1 MVRIKKAGP
10 EFKDNLRNWSI
21 NNYHFY
27 GQKKK
32 EIGWRYEGAL
42 SEVKLVPLRHSLSF
56 VPGRRRKLQAVWPAT
71 KPHFWVLTI
80 CLFLELALPWGHG
93 FLNGKS
99 SHLFGSHSSASL
111 LHMLSMSCS
120 SCCSHYHWADVTQSW
135 QNDHLHSPCKP
146 QTKKF
151 INMKAPLLLFFSNS
165 SSHGNNK
172 LAKVQCVLFK
182 FFNIPKHFFLCVLKI
197 GSGHPPR
204 LADWASWLEGDNR
217 MRDHG
222 ASRRGPVV
230 SMGWWRVIV
239 SSCSFPDL
247 DSLSTPCSFY
257 SWTCPQTLFLSLTH
271 FLLTSCPAAALTWQV
286 LTPLFAFQ
294 TKF

>member
-1 MVRIKKAGP
+1 M
-10 EFKDNLRNWSI
+10 
-21 NNYHFY
+21 
-27 GQKKK
+27 
-32 EIGWRYEGAL
+32 YEGAL

-71 KPHFWVLTI
+71 KPHFWVLII

-111 LHMLSMSCS
+111 LHMLSMPCS
-120 SCCSHYHWADVTQSW
+120 SWGSHCHWADVTQSW
-135 QNDHLHSPCKP
+135 QNDHLQSPCKP

-151 INMKAPLLLFFSNS
+151 INMKPPLLLFFSNS

-197 GSGHPPR
+197 GSGPSTKISRLSFMIRRGQQNERPRCLQKRPCCLYRLVESHSFLMFISWPR
-204 LADWASWLEGDNR
+204 LTVHPLQLL
-217 MRDHG
+217 
-222 ASRRGPVV
+222 
-230 SMGWWRVIV
+230 
-239 SSCSFPDL
+239 FL
-247 DSLSTPCSFY
+247 DLSTNSF
-257 SWTCPQTLFLSLTH
+257 FH
-271 FLLTSCPAAALTWQV
+271 
-286 LTPLFAFQ
+286 
-294 TKF
+294 